1 MLFERQR
8 LLLALLDAMAEPVAH
23 TDCRRHPYYA
33 TRSEI
38 VERVLSGSGDR
49 ARVAAARPAR
59 LKPGLVTIGYEGKA
73 LERYLNQLL
82 REV

>member
-1 MLFERQR
+1 
-8 LLLALLDAMAEPVAH
+8 
-23 TDCRRHPYYA
+23 
-33 TRSEI
+33 
-38 VERVLSGSGDR
+38 VERVLPEVADR